1 MPYGR
6 GLPWGR
12 SRTRCGRCGV
22 SIDRDERDALA
33 VACSLTTPE
42 LRARRAAVLTFVRAH
57 LSERRELPN
66 GIGLRFPAD
75 SSVIAPVAELMDADR
90 QCSPFLDLRLTLTP
104 TPAPVWLE
112 LTA

>member
-1 MPYGR
+1 M
-6 GLPWGR
+6 
-12 SRTRCGRCGV
+12 
-22 SIDRDERDALA
+22 A

-75 SSVIAPVAELMDADR
+75 SSVIARVAELIDAER
-90 QCSPFLDLRLTLTP
+90 QCCPFLELRLSVAP
-104 TPAPVWLE
+104 DRGPVWLE
-112 LTA
+112 LTGPTGTRDFLTEELGL